1 MPEVR
6 RRSRQRDEYNRACT
20 AATREPVQEQPG
32 AMLWRHS
39 IYIPE
44 RSIAYA
50 SELTE
55 QPESRNREGLCCGDI
70 PYPEE
75 IPGLPVLLGRNREG
89 LCCGDIPYPEEIP
102 GLPVLLGRTHLQSR
116 ADTEELR
123 CLS

>member
-20 AATREPVQEQPG
+20 AATREPVREQQG
-32 AMLWRHS
+32 ATLWRHS

-44 RSIAYA
+44 RSIARA

-55 QPESRNREGLCCGDI
+55 QPESRNREGLRCGDI

-75 IPGLPVLLGRNREG
+75 IPGLPV
-89 LCCGDIPYPEEIP
+89 P
-102 GLPVLLGRTHLQSR
+102 LGRTRLQSR
-116 ADTEELR
+116 SRYRGVTLPVVSRVCEDTDLDIRLR
-123 CLS
+123 LYYDT

>member
-44 RSIAYA
+44 RSIACA

-55 QPESRNREGLCCGDI
+55 QPESRNREGLRCGDI

-75 IPGLPVLLGRNREG
+75 IPGLPILLGRNPPTEQSRYQG
-89 LCCGDIPYPEEIP
+89 VT
-102 GLPVLLGRTHLQSR
+102 LPVMSRVCKDMHLDIR
-116 ADTEELR
+116 LHLYYDT
-123 CLS
+123 